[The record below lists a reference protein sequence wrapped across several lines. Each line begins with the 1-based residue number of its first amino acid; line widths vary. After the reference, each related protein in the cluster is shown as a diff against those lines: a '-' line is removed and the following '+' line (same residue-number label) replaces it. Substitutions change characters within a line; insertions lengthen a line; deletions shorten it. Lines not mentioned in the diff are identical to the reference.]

1 MASRRREGQAETRLR
16 ESPSLNHLLSPPF
29 DASTHLPVLPQV
41 HPIVIPDLPSL
52 SGLLVRPGDR
62 VEEGEPLARYVDE
75 APLEELA
82 ERAGAKQEEASRL
95 EADLARLEGRFRLER
110 EVLEGELA
118 RAREARDRLRYLAA
132 QGAEPRLKLLE
143 AEARVE
149 ELLARRKRLVLDY
162 TGERAHLEERLR
174 EARLEASR
182 LERRRDR
189 EAERQLVRSPVAGR
203 VAEVKVRD
211 LTPKGVTVEVVLVG
225 D

>member
-162 TGERAHLEERLR
+162 TGERAHLAAWR
-174 EARLEASR
+174 
-182 LERRRDR
+182 
-189 EAERQLVRSPVAGR
+189 
-203 VAEVKVRD
+203 
-211 LTPKGVTVEVVLVG
+211 
-225 D
+225 